1 MTNFNSILRTVLV
14 FILLCLMSNPSNAQ
28 SVDYQKA
35 MEDIMDNLL
44 DDYPEPAIKALD
56 ELFSG
61 VKIDDLPAETR
72 FFYYAYYGQC
82 FNNKNR
88 DKAIDCFINAYRI
101 SHSELKLIRNEPA
114 LGVMLSLADLWMASE
129 SEEYQA
135 AALLMYNEIITIG
148 ISLIKDTGI
157 GGLVVMSLIEEAKMG
172 VKIWLDEDWVRK
184 MWIQARDLAI
194 EIDDATYYSY
204 YVLSVLKYYCDLG
217 DYDTSLSF
225 MEDAVNKEI
234 LKVDVSSYCEYIKK
248 TKMLLAQNESI
259 IKGKGATSLDYW
271 ANRLEI
277 ASYSPVLNTE
287 EKSIQMLQDVELG
300 LEKNNLTESYEYAQ
314 VLYLLAAG
322 TSKHLELSEQYFIK
336 QVTLLN
342 AHPNYFIYTTDVEVY
357 NALGVCQM
365 KLGRYSQAQENYQKA
380 MSCLERDKEY
390 SDTPGYKQILFT
402 VLHNLGRNHYFLGNK
417 REAVEYLTRSIK
429 IQEEANGIIMPKTKV
444 YLSEALGQL
453 IENN

>member
-1 MTNFNSILRTVLV
+1 
-14 FILLCLMSNPSNAQ
+14 
-28 SVDYQKA
+28 
-35 MEDIMDNLL
+35 
-44 DDYPEPAIKALD
+44 
-56 ELFSG
+56 
-61 VKIDDLPAETR
+61 
-72 FFYYAYYGQC
+72 
-82 FNNKNR
+82 
-88 DKAIDCFINAYRI
+88 
-101 SHSELKLIRNEPA
+101 
-114 LGVMLSLADLWMASE
+114 
-129 SEEYQA
+129 
-135 AALLMYNEIITIG
+135 
-148 ISLIKDTGI
+148 
-157 GGLVVMSLIEEAKMG
+157 
-172 VKIWLDEDWVRK
+172 
-184 MWIQARDLAI
+184 
-194 EIDDATYYSY
+194 
-204 YVLSVLKYYCDLG
+204 
-217 DYDTSLSF
+217 